1 MTDSL
6 ITRTFDEWSK
16 DGFKIK
22 KGSKAIRINGK
33 YYFTEEQVE
42 QVYPEDYDEEDFWVE
57 EARYYG
63 TD

>member
-1 MTDSL
+1 M

-22 KGSKAIRINGK
+22 KGSKATKFNGK

-42 QVYPEDYDEEDFWVE
+42 WFEEDYDEEELSDIW
-57 EARYYG
+57 R
-63 TD
+63 DMC